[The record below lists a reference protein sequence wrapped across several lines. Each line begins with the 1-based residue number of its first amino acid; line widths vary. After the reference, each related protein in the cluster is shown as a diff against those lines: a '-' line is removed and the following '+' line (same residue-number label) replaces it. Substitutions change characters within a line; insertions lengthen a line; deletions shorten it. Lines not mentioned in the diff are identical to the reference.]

1 MYLFRIPAS
10 AAIVLA
16 IKSSPESLLLVL
28 LVILLVFVRKIPRNP
43 PSCIIFKDCIF
54 DNFASYESWLRSL
67 TTFLFMGSIL
77 CSIQFY

>member
-16 IKSSPESLLLVL
+16 IKSSPERLLLVL
-28 LVILLVFVRKIPRNP
+28 LVILLVFLRKIPRNP
-43 PSCIIFKDCIF
+43 PSSIIFKNCIF
-54 DNFASYESWLRSL
+54 DNFASYEDWLRSF

-77 CSIQFY
+77 C